1 MKKFL
6 SSQKGLAKISIL
18 FFVIDFIWK
27 LSMMSMLNYKP
38 KLTDTC
44 YICNLFTIFFGSVFA
59 LYNDKIWGRRLNIW
73 GYTFLLFL
81 TIVDFD
87 IGILKEFFDN
97 FFYTIILLLWY
108 PISFLI
114 LGIVIVES
122 LVLPVF
128 MIRLWLKATDS

>member
-44 YICNLFTIFFGSVFA
+44 YICNLFTIFFGCLCHKLQV
-59 LYNDKIWGRRLNIW
+59 G
-73 GYTFLLFL
+73 
-81 TIVDFD
+81 
-87 IGILKEFFDN
+87 LKHEIISTRTYIFRQ
-97 FFYTIILLLWY
+97 FYG
-108 PISFLI
+108 P
-114 LGIVIVES
+114 EC
-122 LVLPVF
+122 
-128 MIRLWLKATDS
+128 